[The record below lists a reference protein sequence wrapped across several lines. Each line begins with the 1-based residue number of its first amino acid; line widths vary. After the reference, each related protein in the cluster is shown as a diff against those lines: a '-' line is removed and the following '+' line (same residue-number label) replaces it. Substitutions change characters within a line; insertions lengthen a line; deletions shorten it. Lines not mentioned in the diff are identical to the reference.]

1 MPKLE
6 LTKKEMEALEFF
18 VEVHLAFPAEFH
30 LVDGYC
36 DNLPHIKRVAVKL
49 GVMAPDE
56 LEEEGR
62 GNA

>member
-6 LTKKEMEALEFF
+6 LTKKEMEALEFL
-18 VEVHLAFPAEFH
+18 VEMHLALPGESH
-30 LVDGYC
+30 LYPGYC

-56 LEEEGR
+56 LEEDRHG
-62 GNA
+62 